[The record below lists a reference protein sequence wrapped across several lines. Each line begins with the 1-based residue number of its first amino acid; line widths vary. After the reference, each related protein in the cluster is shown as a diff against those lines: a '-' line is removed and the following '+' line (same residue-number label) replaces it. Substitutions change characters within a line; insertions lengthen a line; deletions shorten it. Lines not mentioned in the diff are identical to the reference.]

1 MSLLSH
7 YTTYDGLKGIS
18 TTKAFWAT
26 NFLDLN
32 DTSEFS
38 FAYGKLFEAASEIF
52 IGLIPEKKRQ
62 AGIDIEIIRDN
73 AINKIKEFARSRDGY
88 GDLYVT
94 SFAIGKSDDHNER
107 GISTLWDIYNKHKGY
122 CLQFEQS
129 DVKRMIKL
137 ELLLS
142 SYELLEM
149 AEVKYGINKNE
160 CDFQE
165 LAFQFAQQ
173 FLLLVIRTRTDVL
186 VEPQWNRIWPES
198 VLFSKMMNY
207 CATHKD
213 PCFEDEREVRIIAYP
228 SAAAQGRIFTGIA
241 SQKKIETN
249 LNGKKYIV
257 IGGNSSPG
265 IHPRR
270 VIVGTKADK
279 NIDSIL
285 ANYSPKPEIAFANMP
300 IA

>member
-1 MSLLSH
+1 M
-7 YTTYDGLKGIS
+7 
-18 TTKAFWAT
+18 
-26 NFLDLN
+26 
-32 DTSEFS
+32 
-38 FAYGKLFEAASEIF
+38 
-52 IGLIPEKKRQ
+52 IPETTRQ
-62 AGIDIEIIRDN
+62 AEVDIGIIRDN
-73 AINKIKEFARSRDGY
+73 AKKQIIEDMRSKDGY
-88 GDLYVT
+88 GELYIT
-94 SFAIGKSDDHNER
+94 SFARGKSDDHNER
-107 GISTLWDIYNKHKGY
+107 GIRTLWHMYNEHKGY
-122 CLQFEQS
+122 CLQFEQA
-129 DVKRMIKL
+129 DVKHMMYL
-137 ELLLS
+137 DSLSS
-142 SYELLEM
+142 SYELLDIV
-149 AEVKYGINKNE
+149 EVKYGINKNE

-228 SAAAQGRIFTGIA
+228 SAAAQGRIFTGTA
-241 SQKKIETN
+241 SPKMIETST
-249 LNGKKYIV
+249 NGKKYIV